1 MLTWYSN
8 HVNFDIV
15 NIMVYIQ
22 TKNGPLA
29 VRQPGRA
36 LLPATALA

>member
-1 MLTWYSN
+1 
-8 HVNFDIV
+8 
-15 NIMVYIQ
+15 MVYIQ